1 MSDTLE
7 RPVADRPVRLAR
19 PGSVVLGVAAAAL
32 ASLAV
37 DAAIAQA
44 VTATHPSGVQ
54 TGLSA
59 LHFGP
64 LTVLGVLLGTAGW
77 AVIRRSS
84 SRPRQVL
91 RTVVP
96 LVVLV
101 SFVPDLLLLSREVSA
116 VNVAGLLCMHVAI
129 AAITVPVLARV
140 LPLPPG
146 QTPRG

>member
-1 MSDTLE
+1 MSNTLE
-7 RPVADRPVRLAR
+7 RPVAHRPARLTR
-19 PGSVVLGVAAAAL
+19 TGPLVLGVAAAAI

-37 DAAIAQA
+37 NAAIALA

-64 LTVLGVLLGTAGW
+64 LTVLGVLIGTAGW
-77 AVIRRSS
+77 AVIRRNS
-84 SRPRQVL
+84 SRPRPVL

-101 SFVPDLLLLSREVSA
+101 SFVPDLLLLFRNVSA
-116 VNVAGLLCMHVAI
+116 VNVAGLLGMHIAI
-129 AAITVPVLARV
+129 AAITVPVLARL
-140 LPLPPG
+140 LPLPAGRPS
-146 QTPRG
+146 RG